1 MNKREVSISEFKVDN
16 YNVNDA
22 LQQISKNKV
31 NKEDEERKTPE
42 KVDEQIIL
50 EDADPKFY
58 QFVRSGLKCLN
69 VKSIASEEEFNH
81 EWERIPPANPEYVG

>member
-22 LQQISKNKV
+22 LQQISKNEV

-58 QFVRSGLKCLN
+58 
-69 VKSIASEEEFNH
+69 
-81 EWERIPPANPEYVG
+81 